1 MTQSEAVLTTLA
13 ELSVTT
19 PEKLQVRLQRSI
31 CWQRALK
38 RTSVVDAGGFELGA
52 RVKIYIF

>member
-13 ELSVTT
+13 QLSVTT
-19 PEKLQVRLQRSI
+19 PRNYKSG
-31 CWQRALK
+31 CWKRALK
-38 RTSVVDAGGFELGA
+38 GTRVVDAGGFELGA